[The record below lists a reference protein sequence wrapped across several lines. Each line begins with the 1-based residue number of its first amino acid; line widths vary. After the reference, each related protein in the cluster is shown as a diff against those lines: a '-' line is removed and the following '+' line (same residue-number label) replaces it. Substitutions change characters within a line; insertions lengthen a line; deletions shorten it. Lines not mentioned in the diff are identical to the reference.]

1 MLAAMREDAT
11 VERLTGVGRYAFG
24 VQWGDG
30 HDSIIPHRV
39 VRLACPCEDCAAL
52 GPEQLPRAGGAVEPR
67 TVELLGEASLFIV
80 WGDGHETVL
89 LCDELRALCRCA
101 RCAGEPDYPISGR

>member
-1 MLAAMREDAT
+1 MGNEAV

-30 HDSIIPHRV
+30 HDSIIPHRN
-39 VRLACPCEDCAAL
+39 VRLACPCDACAATPSE
-52 GPEQLPRAGGAVEPR
+52 GLPRSGPAVEPR
-67 TVELLGEASLFIV
+67 TVELLGEASVFV
-80 WGDGHETVL
+80 AWADGHETVL
-89 LCDELRALCRCA
+89 LCEELRALCRCA